1 MHSTRALGLAFVGVA
16 WILVGSAPALGQTQP
31 APSKTEPGGW
41 NQGRVTAIAEKL
53 AAEFAELQLQASQHP
68 PDISFS
74 QQRAQYELEEDI
86 RLLKNTSQHLAAQLK
101 AGKGRDETLPIF
113 RRMETLR
120 ADAEENARKTV
131 VTEHL
136 LDQILEAGGVLLQ
149 LQPYYREKEPAEK
162 ADQG

>member
-1 MHSTRALGLAFVGVA
+1 MRSTRALGLAFVGVA
-16 WILVGSAPALGQTQP
+16 WILLGSAPALAQTQP
-31 APSKTEPGGW
+31 PSKTEPGGW

-53 AAEFAELQLQASQHP
+53 AAELKELQLQASQHP

-101 AGKGRDETLPIF
+101 AGKGREETLPIF

-149 LQPYYREKEPAEK
+149 LQPYYRENEPSGRAG
-162 ADQG
+162 QG